1 MKSVSVFVCR
11 VILAVVLSALV
22 FLPSGCA
29 WEQPG
34 ETVAEGRRRHQRV
47 RRINQQ
53 EMMADMDKAML
64 YDKPSKLTDKR
75 IP

>member
-11 VILAVVLSALV
+11 VILGVVLSALV

-29 WEQPG
+29 WDQQG

-53 EMMADMDKAML
+53 ELMADLDKVML
-64 YDKPSKLTDKR
+64 YDKPSRLTDKR